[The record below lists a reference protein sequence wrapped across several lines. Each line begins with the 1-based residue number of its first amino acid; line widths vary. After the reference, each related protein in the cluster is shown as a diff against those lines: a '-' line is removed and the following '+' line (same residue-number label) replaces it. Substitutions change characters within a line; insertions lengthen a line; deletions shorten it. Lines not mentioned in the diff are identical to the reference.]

1 MEKDFCCPECGEL
14 IFSQIKP
21 ITGIITV
28 ICSNCS
34 MEISAAFKK
43 GELVDK
49 PFVLKGDRK

>member
-1 MEKDFCCPECGEL
+1 MEKDFHCPICGKI
-14 IFSQIKP
+14 IFSQIEP

-34 MEISAAFKK
+34 LEISTAFRK

-49 PFVLKGDRK
+49 HFVWKGDRK